1 MQVKVL
7 SQEEASCLCSYGV
20 RVEGDRGAGAT
31 PEKRGPRP
39 RPWARATAQPVTQVN
54 LASLVNVSHAAMLG
68 EHGVDGPAESLE
80 RGRRPVPPVDELAI
94 RSRRRNPGYRGW
106 DAQTEPSGTNET
118 STRRGPTCR
127 VTEGIRQP
135 PKSGGMRDR
144 GVGGGHSTDDGEDNR
159 TSPEG
164 RTSAS
169 AARTAAR
176 GTA

>member
-1 MQVKVL
+1 MKVL
-7 SQEEASCLCSYGV
+7 PQEEASCLCSYGV
-20 RVEGDRGAGAT
+20 RVEGDRDVGTT

-54 LASLVNVSHAAMLG
+54 LISLANVSHAVMLG
-68 EHGVDGPAESLE
+68 EHGVDGSAESLE
-80 RGRRPVPPVDELAI
+80 RGRRPVPPVDELAG
-94 RSRRRNPGYRGW
+94 RSRGRNPGYRGW
-106 DAQTEPSGTNET
+106 DAQKELSGTNET
-118 STRRGPTCR
+118 SPRRGPTRR

-135 PKSGGMRDR
+135 PKSGGMRER

-169 AARTAAR
+169 AGRTAVR